1 MGNLQII
8 AVLVK
13 NIELSCLFITF
24 NVGFAYKVKRKK
36 RTLLTL
42 IAMQGYQKNSE
53 DKTVHHQT

>member
-24 NVGFAYKVKRKK
+24 NVGFAYEKKRKK
-36 RTLLTL
+36 HGSFGVCVRRVP
-42 IAMQGYQKNSE
+42 
-53 DKTVHHQT
+53 D